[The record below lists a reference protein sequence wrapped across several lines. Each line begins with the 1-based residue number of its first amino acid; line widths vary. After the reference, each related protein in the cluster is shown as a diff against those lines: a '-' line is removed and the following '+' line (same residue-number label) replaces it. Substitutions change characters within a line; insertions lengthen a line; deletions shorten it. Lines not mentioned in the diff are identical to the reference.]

1 MASNL
6 LEIKNL
12 NISSQLDKN
21 TSINL
26 VENLDLK
33 IRKGQIVG
41 LVGESGCGKSITAL
55 SISQLNE
62 SPPLKYQSGSIL
74 YHDNDLLKF
83 SKKQINNLRGKD
95 IGMIFQEP
103 MTSLNPSYTI
113 GMQLN
118 EVLLIHEKNLNKN
131 EKYNK
136 CIKALE
142 NVGIT
147 EPTKRY
153 NQYPHELSGG
163 IRQRVMIAMA
173 MICNPE
179 LLIADEP
186 TTALDVTIQAQIL
199 KLITSL
205 QKKNNMSVLLITHD
219 LAVVSEVCEYVYVM
233 YAGKIIEHGTANQIF
248 SKPKHPYTNGLLNSI
263 PHIGENPN
271 RLPTIPGRVL
281 DPSDRKKGCYFYDR
295 CSFKTDQCYLES
307 PKLKDLELGHEVRC
321 WNPN

>member
-12 NISSQLDKN
+12 NISSQLDKY

-62 SPPLKYQSGSIL
+62 SPPLKYKSGSIS

-83 SKKQINNLRGKD
+83 SKKQLNNLRGKN

-136 CIKALE
+136 CIEALE

-147 EPTKRY
+147 EPDKRY
-153 NQYPHELSGG
+153 NQYPHELSGS

-263 PHIGENPN
+263 PQVGENPK

-281 DPSDRKKGCYFYDR
+281 DPSDRKNGCYFYDR
-295 CSFKTDQCYLES
+295 CSVKTDQCYQES

>member
-12 NISSQLDKN
+12 NISSQLDKY

-62 SPPLKYQSGSIL
+62 SPPLKYKSGSIS

-83 SKKQINNLRGKD
+83 SKKQLNNLRGKN

-136 CIKALE
+136 CIEALE

-147 EPTKRY
+147 EPEKRY

-263 PHIGENPN
+263 PQVGENPK

-281 DPSDRKKGCYFYDR
+281 DPSDRKNGCYFYDR
-295 CSFKTDQCYLES
+295 CSVKTDQCYQES

>member
-12 NISSQLDKN
+12 NISSQLDKY

-62 SPPLKYQSGSIL
+62 SPPLKYKSGSIS

-83 SKKQINNLRGKD
+83 SKKQINNLRGKN

-118 EVLLIHEKNLNKN
+118 EVLLIHEKNLNKMKSIIN
-131 EKYNK
+131 VSRHLKMSELPNP
-136 CIKALE
+136 IK
-142 NVGIT
+142 GII
-147 EPTKRY
+147 
-153 NQYPHELSGG
+153 N
-163 IRQRVMIAMA
+163 IRM
-173 MICNPE
+173 N
-179 LLIADEP
+179 
-186 TTALDVTIQAQIL
+186 
-199 KLITSL
+199 
-205 QKKNNMSVLLITHD
+205 
-219 LAVVSEVCEYVYVM
+219 
-233 YAGKIIEHGTANQIF
+233 
-248 SKPKHPYTNGLLNSI
+248 
-263 PHIGENPN
+263 
-271 RLPTIPGRVL
+271 
-281 DPSDRKKGCYFYDR
+281 
-295 CSFKTDQCYLES
+295 YL
-307 PKLKDLELGHEVRC
+307 GV
-321 WNPN
+321 